1 MGPEL
6 YIGAIAPICFFA
18 FNSLLDGILLPVK
31 VTMMMVPV
39 NVARLMRHVILGA
52 LVSTSPS
59 ARLPSAHGCVYDDP
73 VVAACLG

>member
-6 YIGAIAPICFFA
+6 YVGAITLICFFA
-18 FNSLLDGILLPVK
+18 FNSLLDGIPLPVK
-31 VTMMMVPV
+31 VTMMMVPE

-59 ARLPSAHGCVYDDP
+59 ARLPPAHGCVYDDP